1 MALVVFF
8 SYVGKLYLN
17 QVTWHIYHE
26 NLHPLFFF
34 FLSANCSSL
43 SLVNPQRPTDLNFAI
58 LVIK

>member
-1 MALVVFF
+1 MALVGVF

-34 FLSANCSSL
+34 FF
-43 SLVNPQRPTDLNFAI
+43 VFWQIVPVFH
-58 LVIK
+58 

>member
-1 MALVVFF
+1 MALVGVF

-34 FLSANCSSL
+34 FLSFGKLFQSFTS
-43 SLVNPQRPTDLNFAI
+43 
-58 LVIK
+58 